1 LARDAVARRG
11 ERVAAIGGGGGGGM
25 FRVVLLRW
33 RLDLVANGE
42 AMTAAL
48 LSLDV
53 ALALVDPAG
62 TAGVALALV
71 D

>member
-1 LARDAVARRG
+1 
-11 ERVAAIGGGGGGGM
+11 M

>member
-1 LARDAVARRG
+1 MAT
-11 ERVAAIGGGGGGGM
+11 IGGGGGGGM

-42 AMTAAL
+42 GTTEAF

-53 ALALVDPAG
+53 GLALVD
-62 TAGVALALV
+62 
-71 D
+71 